1 MVLIELELGH
11 SQRLLRR
18 ASSLAH
24 GRACLPISPKTTRQL
39 AISDHQGH
47 SEAIRGHQLACESL
61 SSRCLSNEG
70 GNQEA
75 INDTHLRV
83 SLLALPLQRRQL
95 SLNLL

>member
-1 MVLIELELGH
+1 MVLLELELGH

-47 SEAIRGHQLACESL
+47 SEAIRGHQLAC
-61 SSRCLSNEG
+61 SSRALAPIGVLMSSNVTGLRGSVWNCL
-70 GNQEA
+70 
-75 INDTHLRV
+75 
-83 SLLALPLQRRQL
+83 
-95 SLNLL
+95 

>member
-47 SEAIRGHQLACESL
+47 SEAIIGHQLACSSRSLEMQSACNQRSSQLACESL
-61 SSRCLSNEG
+61 SSRCRSNEG

-75 INDTHLRV
+75 IK
-83 SLLALPLQRRQL
+83 RQ
-95 SLNLL
+95 

>member
-39 AISDHQGH
+39 AISDHQGQ
-47 SEAIRGHQLACESL
+47 SACNQR
-61 SSRCLSNEG
+61 SSAR
-70 GNQEA
+70 
-75 INDTHLRV
+75 LRV

>member
-24 GRACLPISPKTTRQL
+24 GRACLPNTTRQL
-39 AISDHQGH
+39 AINDHQGH
-47 SEAIRGHQLACESL
+47 SEAIRVHQLAC
-61 SSRCLSNEG
+61 SSRSLEMQSAC
-70 GNQEA
+70 NQRSSA
-75 INDTHLRV
+75 RLRV
-83 SLLALPLQRRQL
+83 SLLALPLQRGQL

>member
-39 AISDHQGH
+39 AIK
-47 SEAIRGHQLACESL
+47 
-61 SSRCLSNEG
+61 
-70 GNQEA
+70 
-75 INDTHLRV
+75 
-83 SLLALPLQRRQL
+83 
-95 SLNLL
+95 